1 MLNIAGYIKTKKE
14 TLAGLSVKYV
24 KYGSHEVLNN
34 STLIVAVAVGSDAT
48 KTLSGAFS
56 VGVGDKTVAGLEAN
70 FRLEG
75 AVVDGAYHLEG
86 YIGAVEETSVIGAG
100 ALVTD
105 NIVLVSSTVGR
116 EGIDIDSVL
125 TVDSTSEGI
134 TSVVNLEVGV
144 QGRGVIEYTSHGQSR
159 GDISRSHDDVAL
171 PSTSSLGDAVCIS
184 LDVEQETLELLNA
197 PATVGV
203 NIQVEETS
211 VGNIDL

>member
-1 MLNIAGYIKTKKE
+1 MNAVNNLHKKRDPRRD
-14 TLAGLSVKYV
+14 LRVKYV
-24 KYGSHEVLNN
+24 KYESHEVLNN

-125 TVDSTSEGI
+125 TVDSTSEGV
-134 TSVVNLEVGV
+134 TSVVNLKVGV
-144 QGRGVIEYTSHGQSR
+144 QSRGVVEYTSPWS
-159 GDISRSHDDVAL
+159 
-171 PSTSSLGDAVCIS
+171 
-184 LDVEQETLELLNA
+184 EQRRH
-197 PATVGV
+197 
-203 NIQVEETS
+203 QQKS
-211 VGNIDL
+211 